1 MAASMQIPVAEAVQ
15 YEPMSRMGILAVP
28 ANIPSQSNFKRYDR
42 HHKQPLALS
51 EIYQACRTMLLSF
64 RSACSAIMA
73 MRRQAGKEL
82 MFPSTKP
89 FLGSRSFTAIPRHT
103 VMPPT
108 DLRWVVASTMSHAA
122 ET

>member
-1 MAASMQIPVAEAVQ
+1 MAASMQIPGAGAVK
-15 YEPMSRMGILAVP
+15 YEPMSRIVVLAVP
-28 ANIPSQSNFKRYDR
+28 TNIPSQPNFERYDR

-51 EIYQACRTMLLSF
+51 EMYQACRSMLLSF

-82 MFPSTKP
+82 MLPSTKP

-103 VMPPT
+103 VMMPT
-108 DLRWVVASTMSHAA
+108 DLRWVVASTISHEA